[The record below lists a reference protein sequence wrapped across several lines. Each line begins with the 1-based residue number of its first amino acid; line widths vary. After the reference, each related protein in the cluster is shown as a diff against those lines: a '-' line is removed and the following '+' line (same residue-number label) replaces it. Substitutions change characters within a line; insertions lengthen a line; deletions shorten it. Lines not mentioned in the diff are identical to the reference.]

1 MVSLDSQ
8 SHFPEETYV
17 GLQACIREHRD
28 VVALSEP
35 HSGRS
40 WSYAD
45 LVGIISALCSK
56 WEKEQLPPTVVVHG
70 DMSIDTVAVFL
81 ATQVSGRTAIMIDA
95 ANISELGRKV
105 SSSGVVLQPG
115 SLLNQLNWEPSSTLP
130 VRDLVNSHTV
140 GSAYLTSGST
150 GEPKL
155 FGTPFEDVAQSTQA
169 MPRNGATYSILNTRR
184 PSTISYKLNIR
195 RAIRGRGTFVAVDPL
210 TMPPSTINA
219 VLTDQAVTELNFT
232 CAMLRQLLPHFDGK
246 WTQSVVGIG
255 LAGDR
260 IVTSD
265 LSLIASKMPWVEL
278 RTAYGLTEYGRVSE
292 RLYTQEELATTIE
305 TPSCGT
311 TVDALTIRIVND
323 EGVVVPKDENGNI
336 EMRGVVDG
344 FPGIVTE
351 DGRLEFGVFSEDE
364 WLVTGDKGF
373 LNDSDELVV
382 LGRWQETVN
391 IKGARLSLID
401 IENELVATGLIVE
414 SLAAVYKDAKGNDA
428 IGSIIVPAPGQVPT
442 LSNIRLDMTTRVP
455 FSMVPTRIVLVESL
469 PIFPNGKRN
478 RMQASQLLQ
487 GLQLEEVQHE
497 LTQTEKV
504 VRDIVSQ
511 VLEIDFLAGDWD
523 FFSLGADSIS
533 CLEILVD
540 LENAF
545 GMLLDIRILIENPT
559 VLLLAESIENGHRP
573 TGRTVLLATPT
584 EVAEAP
590 IVYWIL
596 PGVNPFMAVKLAKAL
611 PGLTHRAL
619 LNLGALHG
627 DVGGNEF
634 GPMVDCLQLSLEKDL
649 EGAPFIIVGFSSA
662 SYLAN
667 ELVHRLESTG
677 NAPVAIV
684 FLDPP
689 IHEVPSGE
697 SSRNQMLAD
706 PFHLMLAREGR
717 IANLDPVRAD
727 HALFALQLCAIY
739 RHVPHNVSV
748 PVLLIGNPANVH
760 ASRLPGTNL
769 RNDVVIIDQ
778 PHMDFLRNPNQVAL
792 IIGGFLDRLALEV

>member
-1 MVSLDSQ
+1 
-8 SHFPEETYV
+8 
-17 GLQACIREHRD
+17 

-45 LVGIISALCSK
+45 LAGIISALCSQ
-56 WEKEQLPPTVVVHG
+56 WEMEHLPTIVVVHG

-81 ATQVSGRTAIMIDA
+81 ATQVSGRTAVMVDA

-105 SSSGVVLQPG
+105 SSSQEVLQPG
-115 SLLNQLNWEPSSTLP
+115 SLLNQLKWEPSSALP
-130 VRDLVNSHTV
+130 FRELQNSHAV

-155 FGTPFEDVAQSTQA
+155 FGTPFEDFAQSTQA
-169 MPRNGATYSILNTRR
+169 IPRDGETYSILNTRR

-195 RAIRGRGTFVAVDPL
+195 RAIRGRGTFIAVDPS

-219 VLTDQAVTELNFT
+219 VLADQTVTELNFT
-232 CAMLRQLLPHFDGK
+232 CAMLRQLLPYFDGR
-246 WTQSVVGIG
+246 WTQSIVGIG

-260 IVTSD
+260 TLASD
-265 LSLIASKMPWVEL
+265 LFLIAAKMPWVEL
-278 RTAYGLTEYGRVSE
+278 RTVYGLTEYGRVSE
-292 RLYTQEELATTIE
+292 RLYVQSELATNIE

-311 TVDALTIRIVND
+311 PVDTLSIRIVND
-323 EGVVVPKDENGNI
+323 EGVVVPKGDNGNI
-336 EMRGVVDG
+336 EMRGMVDG
-344 FPGIVTE
+344 FPGTFTD
-351 DGRLEFGVFSEDE
+351 DGRLEFGVFSEDD
-364 WLVTGDKGF
+364 WLATGDKGF

-401 IENELVATGLIVE
+401 IEHELVATGLIVE

-428 IGSIIVPAPGQVPT
+428 IGSVIVPVPGKVPT
-442 LSNIRLDMTTRVP
+442 LSDIRLDMTTRVP
-455 FSMVPTRIVLVESL
+455 FSMVPTRIVLVDRL
-469 PIFPNGKRN
+469 PIFPNGKLN
-478 RMQASQLLQ
+478 RMEASQLLQ
-487 GLQLEEVQHE
+487 DVRLEEVQLE

-504 VRDIVSQ
+504 VRDIASR
-511 VLEIDFLAGDWD
+511 VLDIDFIAGDSD

-533 CLEILVD
+533 CLEILAD

-573 TGRTVLLATPT
+573 TGRAVLLATPT
-584 EVAEAP
+584 EVTEAP
-590 IVYWIL
+590 IAYWVL
-596 PGVNPFMAVKLAKAL
+596 PGANPFMAVKLAKAL
-611 PGLTHRAL
+611 PSLTHRAL
-619 LNLGALHG
+619 LNLGALPG
-627 DVGGNEF
+627 DVGGDEF
-634 GPMVDCLQLSLEKDL
+634 DSMVDCLQGALENDV
-649 EGAPFIIVGFSSA
+649 EGDPFIIVGFSSA

-667 ELVHRLESTG
+667 ELAHRLESTG
-677 NAPVAIV
+677 NAPVAMVI
-684 FLDPP
+684 LDPP
-689 IHEVPSGE
+689 IHEIPSGE
-697 SSRNQMLAD
+697 RFHNQMLAN

-717 IANLDPVRAD
+717 IACLDPVRAD
-727 HALFALQLCAIY
+727 HALFALQLSAIH

-748 PVLLIGNPANVH
+748 PVLLVGNRTNAEG
-760 ASRLPGTNL
+760 SRLVGSNP

-778 PHMDFLRNPNQVAL
+778 PHMDFLRQPDQVAL
-792 IIGGFLDRLALEV
+792 AIEDFLDRLTSEV

>member
-1 MVSLDSQ
+1 MLQ
-8 SHFPEETYV
+8 EIYQ
-17 GLQACIREHRD
+17 GLQTCVREHRD
-28 VVALSEP
+28 VVAMLEP
-35 HSGRS
+35 QSGRS

-45 LVGIISALCSK
+45 LAGIISALCSQ
-56 WEKEQLPPTVVVHG
+56 WEKEQLPPIVVVHG

-81 ATQVSGRTAIMIDA
+81 ATQVSGRTAVMIDA
-95 ANISELGRKV
+95 VNISEIGRKV
-105 SSSGVVLQPG
+105 SSSQVVLQPG
-115 SLLNQLNWEPSSTLP
+115 NILNQLKWKPSSTLP
-130 VRDLVNSHTV
+130 VRELVNSHAV
-140 GSAYLTSGST
+140 GAAYLTSGST

-155 FGTPFEDVAQSTQA
+155 FGNPFEDVAQITQA

-184 PSTISYKLNIR
+184 PSTISYKTNVR
-195 RAIRGRGTFVAVDPL
+195 RAIRARGTFIAVDPL
-210 TMPPSTINA
+210 VMPPSTINA
-219 VLTDQAVTELNFT
+219 VLADRAVTELNFT
-232 CAMLRQLLPHFDGK
+232 CAMLRQLLPHLDGE

-260 IVTSD
+260 ILASD

-292 RLYTQEELATTIE
+292 RLYTQKELATIIE

-311 TVDALTIRIVND
+311 PVDSLTIRIVND
-323 EGVVVPKDENGNI
+323 EGMAVPKGENGNI
-336 EMRGVVDG
+336 EIRGIVDG
-344 FPGIVTE
+344 FPGIFTE
-351 DGRLEFGVFSEDE
+351 DGRLEFGEFSKDD
-364 WLVTGDKGF
+364 WLVTADKGY

-401 IENELVATGLIVE
+401 IEQELVATGLIVE

-428 IGSIIVPAPGQVPT
+428 IGSIIVPTPGQVPT
-442 LSNIRLDMTTRVP
+442 LSDIRRDMTTRVP

-478 RMQASQLLQ
+478 RLQATQLLQ
-487 GLQLEEVQHE
+487 DVQLEEVQHE

-511 VLEIDFLAGDWD
+511 VLDLDFLAVDWD

-584 EVAEAP
+584 DVAETP

-596 PGVNPFMAVKLAKAL
+596 PGANPFMAVKLAKAL

-619 LNLGALHG
+619 LNLGSLPG
-627 DVGGNEF
+627 DVGGIEF
-634 GPMVDCLQLSLEKDL
+634 GPMVDCLQFALEKDL

-667 ELVHRLESTG
+667 ELAHRLKNTG

-684 FLDPP
+684 FLDPS
-689 IHEVPSGE
+689 IHAVPSGG
-697 SSRNQMLAD
+697 SSHNHMLPD

-717 IANLDPVRAD
+717 IAFLDPVRAD
-727 HALFALQLCAIY
+727 HALFELQLSAIY

-748 PVLLIGNPANVH
+748 PVLLIGNRTNVQ
-760 ASRLPGTNL
+760 ASRLPSSSP
-769 RNDVVIIDQ
+769 RHEVVIIDQ
-778 PHMDFLRNPNQVAL
+778 PHMDFLRRPNQVAL
-792 IIGGFLDRLALEV
+792 VIEGFLDRLTSEV